1 MRECIITA
9 TDSITAEAGDSIE
22 LKVKCPPETEC
33 EIELPD
39 GYYFEDNGYNYS
51 AQDITAVRKIKKL
64 CLEEERK

>member
-1 MRECIITA
+1 MTA
-9 TDSITAEAGDSIE
+9 LE

-39 GYYFEDNGYNYS
+39 GYHFEDNGYNYS